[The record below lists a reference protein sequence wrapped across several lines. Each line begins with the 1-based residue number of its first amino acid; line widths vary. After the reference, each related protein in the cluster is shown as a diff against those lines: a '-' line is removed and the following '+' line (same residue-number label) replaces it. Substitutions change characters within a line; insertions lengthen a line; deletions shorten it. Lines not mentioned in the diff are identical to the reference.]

1 MKLELYVCRRA
12 WYCIMPLYGAA
23 IFSSFALA
31 LIDCTDYSRH
41 QYLYFSAKTT
51 TTDQYWWSFGPAKF
65 DAATAGFDAKT
76 RRAITRSMSA
86 ISCHIIHQN
95 VDADVVYHRAN
106 RYSDTTFLSTLFNTN
121 STTLWT
127 GMPIRHHATTFHV
140 DWVDFYIP
148 KHLYHRHNKR
158 QHEMHLQAKMDIN
171 RPILMKL
178 RLGDFDAGMAC
189 FQWWARL
196 RCSVNVEGREVV
208 LYVRNWYF

>member
-1 MKLELYVCRRA
+1 MCADVPDIVSCHYMAPR
-12 WYCIMPLYGAA
+12 
-23 IFSSFALA
+23 FSPSLPRHLSIVPTIVDITVLILA
-31 LIDCTDYSRH
+31 
-41 QYLYFSAKTT
+41 QKTT
-51 TTDQYWWSFGPAKF
+51 TTDRYWWSFGPAKF

-121 STTLWT
+121 STALWT

-140 DWVDFYIP
+140 DWVDFFIP
-148 KHLYHRHNKR
+148 THLYHRHNKR
-158 QHEMHLQAKMDIN
+158 QHEMHLHAKMDVN